1 MEKSNMRGQT
11 IMLLSTAIIMTTTK
25 GIGERGGI
33 MQGLAL
39 ISTMLELEYK
49 LRLTERLKL

>member
-1 MEKSNMRGQT
+1 MRGQT

-25 GIGERGGI
+25 SIGERGGI